1 MQEFQTNCPGANMSV
16 GPIFKIMNTL
26 PKLELPKRWEFLE
39 QRALAA
45 GLDPSQFVE
54 RVPHAADRIDYLLQ
68 RVRTGGGGLFEV
80 FYGLSGSGKTTFLK
94 TLPKHFQNIRL
105 ISFPKDAALADL
117 PEFILGSH
125 APGETAAR
133 IILVERRD
141 NPLPGDLGSVA
152 DTFANLL
159 ETFRDPRGAVLVL
172 WPITREPSA
181 RQIAAEAWET
191 GRDSMVDTQS
201 RGFYQFMGLSK
212 DRFYSIT
219 DTTTRNLTGDGLEAF
234 GINVEVAADLVR
246 GNETIADFFS
256 AVDLHAEEQREKT
269 WSVLKAHVRA
279 RLWIILPGDL
289 PSAIRSTVSSLTQ
302 GSRNRV
308 DLDLVAEFI
317 DQPDNTAIYVADWK
331 ARRAAMAHLLRAID
345 LRLFPLPPNVSLA
358 AIRVFGDEKIRS
370 VLKQPTAKLEDAK
383 AAMRAS
389 RVYKAILA
397 ELGVDATP
405 YAGANR
411 DVEETANEYRRVQAT
426 AGRGDKQLNKAIAL
440 LLDACLS
447 EDAPGTKVTPE
458 KQSLPNCELKPDVS
472 IKLGADDF
480 ICLEPTWRSTDKGI
494 PGELDGGQNTLAESH
509 MKKYVLD
516 KATQYVKGL
525 DL

>member
-1 MQEFQTNCPGANMSV
+1 
-16 GPIFKIMNTL
+16 MNTL

-80 FYGLSGSGKTTFLK
+80 FFGLSGSGKTTFLK
-94 TLPKHFQNIRL
+94 TLSKHFQNIRL
-105 ISFPKDAALADL
+105 FSFPKDAVLADL
-117 PEFILGSH
+117 PKFILDSH
-125 APGETAAR
+125 VPNETAAR

-141 NPLPGDLGSVA
+141 NPLPQDLNAVA
-152 DTFANLL
+152 DTFAELL

-181 RQIAAEAWET
+181 RKIAAEAWDT

-201 RGFYQFMGLSK
+201 RGFYEFLGLSK
-212 DRFYSIT
+212 ERFYAIT

-234 GINVEVAADLVR
+234 GINDEVAANLIL
-246 GNETIADFFS
+246 GNQTIADFFS
-256 AVDLHAEEQREKT
+256 AVDLHAEKQRDKT

-302 GSRNRV
+302 GSRNRI

-317 DQPDNTAIYVADWK
+317 DQPDNKAIYVADWK

-358 AIRVFGDEKIRS
+358 AIRAFGDEKTRS
-370 VLKQPTAKLEDAK
+370 ILKQPAVKLEDAK

-389 RVYKAILA
+389 RLYKAILT
-397 ELGVDATP
+397 ELGVDTTP
-405 YAGANR
+405 YAGASR
-411 DVEETANEYRRVQAT
+411 DVEETANEYRRVQST
-426 AGRGDKQLNKAIAL
+426 AGKGDKQLNKAIAL
-440 LLDACLS
+440 LLEACLA
-447 EDAPGTKVTPE
+447 EDAPGTRVTPE

-472 IKLGADDF
+472 IRLAEDDF

-494 PGELDGGQNTLAESH
+494 PGELDGGQNTLAEAH

>member
-1 MQEFQTNCPGANMSV
+1 
-16 GPIFKIMNTL
+16 MNSL

-39 QRALAA
+39 QRALAL

-54 RVPHAADRIDYLLQ
+54 RVPLAADRIDYLLQ

-80 FYGLSGSGKTTFLK
+80 FFGLSGSGKTTFLK
-94 TLPKHFQNIRL
+94 TLPKHFQDIRL
-105 ISFPKDAALADL
+105 LSFPKDSNLAEL
-117 PEFILGSH
+117 PKFILNSH
-125 APGETAAR
+125 VPNETTAR

-141 NPLPGDLGSVA
+141 NPLPQDLNAVA
-152 DTFANLL
+152 DTFAELL

-181 RQIAAEAWET
+181 RKIAAEAWDT

-201 RGFYQFMGLSK
+201 RGFYHFEGLSK

-234 GINVEVAADLVR
+234 GINDAVAADLIR
-246 GNETIADFFS
+246 GNQTIADFFS
-256 AVDLHAEEQREKT
+256 AVDLHAEAQRDKT

-279 RLWIILPGDL
+279 RLWVILPGDL

-302 GSRNRV
+302 GSRNRI

-317 DQPDNTAIYVADWK
+317 DQPDNKAIYVADWK

-358 AIRVFGDEKIRS
+358 AIRAFGDDKTRA
-370 VLKQPTAKLEDAK
+370 VLKQPAVNLEDAK

-389 RVYKAILA
+389 RLYKAMLA
-397 ELGVDATP
+397 ELGVETTP
-405 YAGANR
+405 YAGRNQ
-411 DVEETANEYRRVQAT
+411 DVEETANEYRRVQST
-426 AGRGDKQLNKAIAL
+426 AGKGDKQLNKAVAL
-440 LLDACLS
+440 LLGACLS
-447 EDAPGTKVTPE
+447 EDVPGTSVTPE

-472 IKLGADDF
+472 IQIGEADF

-494 PGELDGGQNTLAESH
+494 PGELDGGQNTLAEAH